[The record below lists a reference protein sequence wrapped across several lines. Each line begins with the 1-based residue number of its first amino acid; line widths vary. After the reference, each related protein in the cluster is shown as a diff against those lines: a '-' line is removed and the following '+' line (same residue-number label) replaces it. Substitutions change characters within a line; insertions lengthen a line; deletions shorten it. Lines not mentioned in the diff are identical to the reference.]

1 MEIKENQDKNIQKEI
16 EEKDLK
22 KNEKEKPLENEEIEE
37 FKGEK
42 IERINKENK
51 DLLLKII
58 NDRINKRLES
68 LENKNKT
75 ENNSIVLM
83 NNNVVK
89 IKSILIIII

>member
-16 EEKDLK
+16 EEKK
-22 KNEKEKPLENEEIEE
+22 FEKNEKEKPFEKEKIEE

-42 IERINKENK
+42 IERINKENR

-58 NDRINKRLES
+58 NDRINKKLES
-68 LENKNKT
+68 LEKKNKT

-89 IKSILIIII
+89 IKSI